1 MRKTILALCAV
12 LGLSVGASAQ
22 EFNFGVEGGL
32 SYNRLSMKADLSQI
46 DPAIFNGMWRIPV
59 AGGYIGGFA
68 EMTFDS
74 PFSVRGD
81 LYFAQQGFGARDS
94 DAAYWCVSNNFMIP
108 VLGQFRIADFL
119 TLGFGPELG
128 VIVNGRDY
136 YYWIGQRF
144 SDNVKWSKKTYNH
157 VEFLLQ
163 FSAEFRIG
171 ESFGIQLKYD
181 LGLTNVK
188 IPTLIDPSAVR
199 NQQRSLMLGVCWH
212 FDTL

>member
-1 MRKTILALCAV
+1 MKKTVLALAAA
-12 LGLSVGASAQ
+12 LGLSLGVSAQ
-22 EFNFGVEGGL
+22 EFNFGVEGGFGMN
-32 SYNRLSMKADLSQI
+32 SISMSVDMSQI
-46 DPAIFNGMWRIPV
+46 DPSMFAGMWRAPIV
-59 AGGYIGGFA
+59 GGYIGGFT

-94 DAAYWCVSNNFMIP
+94 EVAWWCISHNFMIP
-108 VLGQFRIADFL
+108 VLGQFRVADFL

-128 VIVNGRDY
+128 IILDGRDY
-136 YYWIGQRF
+136 YTGIGQRDAF
-144 SDNVKWSKKTYNH
+144 NVKWSKKTYNH
-157 VEFLLQ
+157 AEFLLQ

-171 ESFGIQLKYD
+171 DNLGIQLKYD

-188 IPTLIDPSAVR
+188 IPTFYDENAIR

-212 FDTL
+212 FETL